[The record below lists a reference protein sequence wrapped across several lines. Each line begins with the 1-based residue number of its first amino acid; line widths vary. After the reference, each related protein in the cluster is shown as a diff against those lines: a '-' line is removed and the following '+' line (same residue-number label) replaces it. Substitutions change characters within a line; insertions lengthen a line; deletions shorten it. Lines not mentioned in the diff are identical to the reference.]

1 VCCSCDDSE
10 VAHRPG
16 SLLALIAVATL
27 AARYGG
33 DGSDQSKA
41 EYVRKANAVCS
52 ESNERVR
59 ALGPEPPILTADQA
73 DWIEALTESDRSAV
87 AKLRD
92 LEPPESG
99 RATIDAML
107 SDFERGL
114 GKGETIAEAS
124 RAKDD
129 PRFRQAVA
137 GALAALMPAE
147 RAATDYGLGECARLG
162 LVVR

>member
-1 VCCSCDDSE
+1 
-10 VAHRPG
+10 
-16 SLLALIAVATL
+16 
-27 AARYGG
+27 
-33 DGSDQSKA
+33 
-41 EYVRKANAVCS
+41 VRKANAVCS

-87 AKLRD
+87 AKLLD

-114 GKGETIAEAS
+114 GKGETSPKRLAPRTS
-124 RAKDD
+124 RDGLR
-129 PRFRQAVA
+129 PGRMCPPGSRRPLTRQGV
-137 GALAALMPAE
+137 L
-147 RAATDYGLGECARLG
+147 D
-162 LVVR
+162 

>member
-1 VCCSCDDSE
+1 

-16 SLLALIAVATL
+16 SLLALLAVAAL
-27 AARYGG
+27 AARCGG

-59 ALGPEPPILTADQA
+59 AL
-73 DWIEALTESDRSAV
+73 
-87 AKLRD
+87 
-92 LEPPESG
+92 
-99 RATIDAML
+99 
-107 SDFERGL
+107 
-114 GKGETIAEAS
+114 
-124 RAKDD
+124 
-129 PRFRQAVA
+129 
-137 GALAALMPAE
+137 AALRPAE